1 MSREIGNISQVG
13 YGEFYSSATPTQQLV
28 TAGHPVDLLTYIP
41 NFALVP
47 LSGESIM
54 LGVKRCVDVIGA
66 LTLLLILSPLFI
78 LLAALIKLSSQG
90 PVFFKQERLG
100 KNRLPFTIWK
110 FRTMMN
116 DAESRL
122 AELRQ
127 NCGGGDVFFK
137 LKNDPRVTRVG
148 RVMRKYSL
156 DELPQLFNVLTGEMS
171 FVGPRPICAFELER
185 FNGWGQL
192 RRFEMTPGLTCIW
205 QVSGRSNT
213 TDQARM
219 NYDLQYVDNWS
230 LLLDFKLLLRT
241 VPVVVKGEGAV

>member
-1 MSREIGNISQVG
+1 MPHSGT
-13 YGEFYSSATPTQQLV
+13 ATQQLV
-28 TAGHPVDLLTYIP
+28 TVGHPVDLLTYIP
-41 NFALVP
+41 SFALTP
-47 LSGESIM
+47 ISSESLM
-54 LGVKRCVDVIGA
+54 LLVKRGIDVIGA
-66 LTLLLILSPLFI
+66 FTLLVILSPLFI
-78 LLAALIKLSSQG
+78 LLAALIKSTSSG
-90 PVFFKQERLG
+90 PIFFKQERLG

-116 DAESRL
+116 DAESRA

-137 LKNDPRVTRVG
+137 MKNDPRVTGAG

-156 DELPQLFNVLTGEMS
+156 DELPQLFNILSGEMS

-185 FNGWGQL
+185 FTGWGQL

-213 TDQARM
+213 TDEARM
-219 NYDLQYVDNWS
+219 NYDLQYVDRWS